1 MNDMFVFI
9 YGLMFA
15 TVVGG
20 TFAFMWRMTGMLVR
34 DMEKPKANPPAP
46 HPEMEGVQPGESLL
60 VFKEVEREEE
70 NEDSQY

>member
-1 MNDMFVFI
+1 MNDFSILLYFFC
-9 YGLMFA
+9 FA
-15 TVVGG
+15 VISGG

-34 DMEKPKANPPAP
+34 DMEKPKKVV
-46 HPEMEGVQPGESLL
+46 HPEMENIQPGESLL

>member
-9 YGLMFA
+9 YVLMFA
-15 TVVGG
+15 TVVCG

-34 DMEKPKANPPAP
+34 DMEKPKKKVT
-46 HPEMEGVQPGESLL
+46 HPEMENVQPGETLL
-60 VFKEVEREEE
+60 VFKEVERQEE

>member
-34 DMEKPKANPPAP
+34 DMEKPKKKVT
-46 HPEMEGVQPGESLL
+46 HPEMENVQPGETTSSFL
-60 VFKEVEREEE
+60 KKVERQEE

>member
-15 TVVGG
+15 AGVGG
-20 TFAFMWRMTGMLVR
+20 TLALRSRMTGMLVR
-34 DMEKPKANPPAP
+34 DMEKPKKVV
-46 HPEMEGVQPGESLL
+46 HPEMEDIQPGESLL

>member
-34 DMEKPKANPPAP
+34 DMEKPKKKVT
-46 HPEMEGVQPGESLL
+46 HPEMENVQPGETLL
-60 VFKEVEREEE
+60 VFKEVERQEEY
-70 NEDSQY
+70 ED

>member
-15 TVVGG
+15 AVVGG
-20 TFAFMWRMTGMLVR
+20 TFAFMRRMTGMLVR
-34 DMEKPKANPPAP
+34 DMEKPKKVV
-46 HPEMEGVQPGESLL
+46 HPEMENIQPGESLL

>member
-15 TVVGG
+15 AVVGG

-34 DMEKPKANPPAP
+34 DMENPKKVV
-46 HPEMEGVQPGESLL
+46 HPEMENIQPGESLL

>member
-1 MNDMFVFI
+1 MNDMFVFV

-34 DMEKPKANPPAP
+34 DMEKPKKKVT
-46 HPEMEGVQPGESLL
+46 HPEMENVQPGETLL
-60 VFKEVEREEE
+60 VFKEVERQEEY
-70 NEDSQY
+70 ED

>member
-1 MNDMFVFI
+1 MFVFI

-20 TFAFMWRMTGMLVR
+20 TFAFMWRMTGMLGR
-34 DMEKPKANPPAP
+34 DMEKPKTKLPAP

>member
-15 TVVGG
+15 AVVGG

-34 DMEKPKANPPAP
+34 DMEKPKKVV
-46 HPEMEGVQPGESLL
+46 HPEMENIQPGESLL

>member
-15 TVVGG
+15 AVVGG
-20 TFAFMWRMTGMLVR
+20 TFAFMWRRTGMLVR
-34 DMEKPKANPPAP
+34 DMEKPKKVV
-46 HPEMEGVQPGESLL
+46 HPEMENIQPGESLL

>member
-1 MNDMFVFI
+1 MNDIFVFI

-34 DMEKPKANPPAP
+34 DMEKPKKKVT
-46 HPEMEGVQPGESLL
+46 HPEMENVQPGETLL
-60 VFKEVEREEE
+60 VFKEVERQEEY
-70 NEDSQY
+70 ED

>member
-34 DMEKPKANPPAP
+34 DMENPKKKVT
-46 HPEMEGVQPGESLL
+46 HPEMENVQPGETLL
-60 VFKEVEREEE
+60 VFKEVERQEEY
-70 NEDSQY
+70 ED

>member
-15 TVVGG
+15 AVVGG

-34 DMEKPKANPPAP
+34 DMEKPKKVV
-46 HPEMEGVQPGESLL
+46 HPEMENIQPG
-60 VFKEVEREEE
+60 
-70 NEDSQY
+70 

>member
-15 TVVGG
+15 AVVGG
-20 TFAFMWRMTGMLVR
+20 TFAFMWRMAGMLVR
-34 DMEKPKANPPAP
+34 DMEKPKKVV
-46 HPEMEGVQPGESLL
+46 HPEMENIQPGESLL